1 MKKILLLLNSLF
13 LILPGIFAQSETGRL
28 LSQIEKNN
36 TTLEAYRNLNEAQ
49 KVENKTGIYLEN
61 PEVEYHYLW
70 GDPTAMGK
78 RQDFVVSQ
86 SFDFPTSY
94 GLKKKIA
101 GVQNKQ
107 SDLEYQM
114 KRSEVL
120 FRAKTVCIELTYL
133 NAMHLELE
141 KRARHAE
148 NIFEAYEAKFENGET
163 NIIEKN
169 KARLNLLNA
178 QKAIRENE
186 TQQKVLLAELER
198 LNGGIPVS
206 FQQNEFAPIEFP
218 EDFESWFERNREQNF
233 LLQMV
238 SNKIDIRKKQ
248 VKLSK
253 ALSLPKFSTG
263 YMSESVVGEA
273 FKGIAL
279 GISIPLWENKNTVKL
294 AGLQQ
299 KVAEE
304 MAADVQVQCYN
315 RLKSH
320 YEKALQLDETLND
333 YVEVLESVNSTELLK
348 KALDAGEI
356 SLIDYM
362 MELSLYYGTVDNILS
377 IKNELHQALAGL
389 YYYEL

>member
-1 MKKILLLLNSLF
+1 MKNILLIISLL
-13 LILPGIFAQSETGRL
+13 LISASVFAQSETEKV
-28 LSQIEKNN
+28 LSEIEKNN
-36 TTLEAYRNLNEAQ
+36 TTLEAYRNLSEAQ

-70 GDPTAMGK
+70 GDPAAMGK
-78 RQDFVVSQ
+78 RHDFAVKQ

-101 GVQNKQ
+101 GVQNQ
-107 SDLEYQM
+107 QAELEYQM
-114 KRSEVL
+114 KRLEVL
-120 FRAKTVCIELTYL
+120 FQAKTVCIELTYL
-133 NAMHLELE
+133 NAMRQELE
-141 KRARHAE
+141 KRANHAE
-148 NIFEAYEAKFENGET
+148 SIFEAYEAKFENGDA

-186 TQQKVLLAELER
+186 TQQKVLLAELKR

-206 FQQNEFAPIEFP
+206 IARNEFAPVNLP
-218 EDFESWFERNREQNF
+218 ENFETWFEKNREEN
-233 LLQMV
+233 LLLKMG
-238 SNKIDIRKKQ
+238 SNKIDIREKQ
-248 VKLSK
+248 VKLTK
-253 ALSLPKFSTG
+253 ALNLPKFSTG
-263 YMSESVVGEA
+263 YMSESVEGEA
-273 FKGIAL
+273 FKGVAL
-279 GISIPLWENKNTVKL
+279 GITIPLWENKNTVKL
-294 AGLQQ
+294 AELQQ

-304 MAADVQVQCYN
+304 MAADAQVQSYN

-320 YEKALQLDETLND
+320 YEKALQLQETLNG
-333 YVEVLESVNSTELLK
+333 YIEVLESVNSTGLLK

-362 MELSLYYGTVDNILS
+362 MELSLYYDTVDNILS

-389 YYYEL
+389 NYYEL